1 MKKQG
6 ILIVEDENIVALD
19 MRMRLE
25 SMGYRILDVVDSGE
39 LASERAHSLK
49 PDLVL
54 MDIKLKGEQDGI
66 DVAGQLRETS
76 EVPVIFVTA
85 FTDEKTLDR
94 AKRASPYGYI
104 VKPFHERELRIAIE
118 LAIYKY
124 QYELSIRRARD
135 LAEESNK
142 VKSEFLANMSH
153 ELKTPLNSVIGCTEL
168 ALAQATEDE
177 QRDELAIALS
187 SARSLLTLIDS
198 ILDFARMEAGKL
210 TAVAAPFSLDELL
223 DGCVDALAVACRP
236 KGIEVAFRRASA
248 VPDCLVGDR
257 DLLKHILL
265 NLLDNAAKFTDEGT
279 IRLGVGLCDQPNSL
293 GCGPTLQFEVADTG
307 IGMPK
312 DKIGAAFARFTQLDP
327 SKTRRAGG
335 TGLGLAIVAKS
346 VELLDGGISVASEE
360 GRGTTFTLRIP
371 FELGPEERLP
381 RRPMEGNGVAALID
395 FDDEAFEN
403 ASLEL
408 CRLGLKAKRATKL
421 ADAAE
426 AKLVIVDERA
436 FLAFEGELASGVV
449 PSAASRLVVGTRL
462 GGNLRARLASQG
474 IACVPLPLR
483 LSGLRAAITS
493 LGTGKAIRRVPAVDA
508 SNRKPDH
515 LACEAA
521 PLPHPMEAL
530 AQTLERAFTEKA
542 FGEAERE
549 AQKARDTFTELG
561 DHKASRL
568 AFAALLAARKG
579 DERAFAD
586 ILVQMRDYCGDKNS
600 DEAAKSDTKD

>member
-1 MKKQG
+1 VKKQG

-25 SMGYRILDVVDSGE
+25 TMGYCVVDVVDSGA
-39 LASERAHSLK
+39 LACERARSLK

-54 MDIKLKGEQDGI
+54 MDIKLKGDQDGI
-66 DVAGQLRETS
+66 DVASQLRETS

-94 AKRASPYGYI
+94 AKHASPYGYI

-118 LAIYKY
+118 LAIYKH

-135 LAEESNK
+135 IAEESNR

-153 ELKTPLNSVIGCTEL
+153 ELKTPLNSVIGFTEL

-210 TAVAAPFSLDELL
+210 TAVSAPFCLDELL

-248 VPDCLVGDR
+248 VPNCLVGDR

-279 IRLGVGLCDQPNSL
+279 IRLSVGLCDQPN
-293 GCGPTLQFEVADTG
+293 GPRFGPTFQFEVSDTG
-307 IGMPK
+307 IGMAK

-335 TGLGLAIVAKS
+335 TGLGLAIVSKS
-346 VELLDGGISVASEE
+346 VELMGGCISVESEE
-360 GRGTTFTLRIP
+360 GRGTTFLLRIP
-371 FELGPEERLP
+371 FELSPEESSSRHATE
-381 RRPMEGNGVAALID
+381 RSGVAALIG
-395 FDDEAFEN
+395 FGDEAFED
-403 ASLEL
+403 ASFELE
-408 CRLGLKAKRATKL
+408 RMGLEARQATSL
-421 ADAAE
+421 ADAAQ
-426 AKLVIVDERA
+426 AKLIIVDERA
-436 FLAFEGELASGVV
+436 FPSLEGELASSDAAHIVA
-449 PSAASRLVVGTRL
+449 SALVVGTRL

-474 IACVPLPLR
+474 IACASLPLR
-483 LSGLRAAITS
+483 LSGLRAAIMS
-493 LGTGKAIRRVPAVDA
+493 LGTGKARPRVPAVDA
-508 SNRKPDH
+508 SNRKF
-515 LACEAA
+515 A
-521 PLPHPMEAL
+521 PSPQQMEAL
-530 AQTLERAFTEKA
+530 AQTLERAFAAKA

-549 AQKARDTFTELG
+549 AQKARDTFAELG

-568 AFAALLAARKG
+568 AFAALLAARKS
-579 DERAFAD
+579 DEKALAD
-586 ILVQMRDYCGDKNS
+586 ILVQMRG
-600 DEAAKSDTKD
+600 EKD

>member
-25 SMGYRILDVVDSGE
+25 AMGYSVVDVVDTGE
-39 LASERAHSLK
+39 LASERARRLK

-118 LAIYKY
+118 LAIYKH
-124 QYELSIRRARD
+124 QYELSIRRAKD
-135 LAEESNK
+135 LAEESNR

-187 SARSLLTLIDS
+187 SAKSLLTLIDS

-210 TAVAAPFSLDELL
+210 SAVAAPFSLDELL

-236 KGIEVAFRRASA
+236 KGIEVSFRRESA

-257 DLLKHILL
+257 DLLNHILL

-279 IRLGVGLCDQPNSL
+279 IRLGVGLYDQPNGPGS
-293 GCGPTLQFEVADTG
+293 GPTLQFEVSDTG
-307 IGMPK
+307 IGMAK

-335 TGLGLAIVAKS
+335 TGLGLAIVSKS
-346 VELLDGGISVASEE
+346 VELMDGCISVESEE
-360 GRGTTFTLRIP
+360 GRGTTFMLRIP
-371 FELGPEERLP
+371 FELGPEEPLK
-381 RRPMEGNGVAALID
+381 RRATERSGVAALIG
-395 FDDEAFEN
+395 FEDESFEN
-403 ASLEL
+403 ASFEL
-408 CRLGLKAKRATKL
+408 ARIGFETRRATGL
-421 ADAAE
+421 EDAAG

-436 FLAFEGELASGVV
+436 FPMFEGEFSGGDI
-449 PSAASRLVVGTRL
+449 SRLIVGTRI
-462 GGNLRARLASQG
+462 GGNLRSRLAGQG

-483 LSGLRAAITS
+483 LSSLRDVIASVGQEKTKPQASAA
-493 LGTGKAIRRVPAVDA
+493 A
-508 SNRKPDH
+508 SIRKPDRPVSKDASMPGTMES
-515 LACEAA
+515 LAK
-521 PLPHPMEAL
+521 MI
-530 AQTLERAFTEKA
+530 ERSVVAKS
-542 FGEAERE
+542 FGDAERE
-549 AQKARDTFTELG
+549 AQRARDKFMEMG
-561 DHKASRL
+561 DHRASRL
-568 AFAALLAARKG
+568 AFSALLAVRKG
-579 DERAFAD
+579 DEGALAS
-586 ILVQMRDYCGDKNS
+586 ILDQMRGHRGAKGS
-600 DEAAKSDTKD
+600 DEAALGDTND